1 MKIPLA
7 STLLLMAAQMTAQVF
22 DNMTIDSISS
32 GLRPIDPKL
41 ALDMPIVM
49 SFNPL
54 TDVSGKDLF
63 IGTLY
68 DMNTNID
75 ETGWDKETEFRD
87 LGYVVYDQI
96 RVGETETFYEA
107 RCFTFQY
114 MDMTGDITD
123 AVTLCITQEYVDYLL
138 ETGGAH
144 VEGNEVI
151 VTRPLRTAR
160 GYSGTVHVRWIE
172 DER

>member
-1 MKIPLA
+1 MRYTLILLIATITAPL
-7 STLLLMAAQMTAQVF
+7 TAQVF

-32 GLRPIDPKL
+32 GLRPIDPNL

-114 MDMTGDITD
+114 MDMTGDVTD

-144 VEGNEVI
+144 VEGGEVI

-160 GYSGTVHVRWIE
+160 GYSCTVHVRWIE
-172 DER
+172 DKR